1 MKKIL
6 LISSLIASS
15 FLLSVGGVT
24 TTHAEG
30 EESSSAPSSEVVSS
44 EESSSSEVI
53 SSESVSS
60 SDKKINFEDTDGDGI
75 PDVITDYYNEKIR
88 DQYLFGISLGA
99 LIGLATSI
107 LGTIW
112 TIKKNSSSNKLFK
125 TSIGTQDEKL
135 KELDSKLAEY
145 EKLIK
150 ELEIQRENQTTDS
163 TELLKKNEAQIS
175 EMLESLKES
184 VKVLQN
190 YANIEIK
197 MDAMIKCLELMASTQ
212 ELIKSGVASE
222 VTKTLNEV
230 K

>member
-15 FLLSVGGVT
+15 FLLSVGGTIT
-24 TTHAEG
+24 TYAEG
-30 EESSSAPSSEVVSS
+30 EETSSTPSSEVVSS
-44 EESSSSEVI
+44 ES
-53 SSESVSS
+53 SS
-60 SDKKINFEDTDGDGI
+60 SDKKISWEDKDGDGI
-75 PDVITDYYNEKIR
+75 PDAITDYYNEKIR

-99 LIGLATSI
+99 LIGTATSL
-107 LGTIW
+107 LGTLW

-125 TSIGTQDEKL
+125 TSIGTQDAKL
-135 KELDSKLAEY
+135 KELDAKLAEY

-175 EMLESLKES
+175 EMLESLEES

-190 YANIEIK
+190 YSNIETK
-197 MDAMIKCLELMASTQ
+197 MNAIIRCLELMASTQ
-212 ELIKSGVASE
+212 ELVKSGVASE

>member
-15 FLLSVGGVT
+15 FLLSVGGT
-24 TTHAEG
+24 TTTYAEG
-30 EESSSAPSSEVVSS
+30 EETSSTPSSEVA
-44 EESSSSEVI
+44 
-53 SSESVSS
+53 SSESSS
-60 SDKKINFEDTDGDGI
+60 SDKKISLEDKDGDGI
-75 PDVITDYYNEKIR
+75 PDAITDYYNEKIR

-99 LIGLATSI
+99 LIGTATSL
-107 LGTIW
+107 LGTLW

-135 KELDSKLAEY
+135 KELDAKLVEY

-150 ELEIQRENQTTDS
+150 ELETQRENQTIDS

-175 EMLESLKES
+175 EMLESLEES

-190 YANIEIK
+190 YSNIETK
-197 MDAMIKCLELMASTQ
+197 MNAIITCLELMASTQ
-212 ELIKSGVASE
+212 ELVKSGVASE

>member
-15 FLLSVGGVT
+15 FLLSVGGT
-24 TTHAEG
+24 TTTYAEG
-30 EESSSAPSSEVVSS
+30 EETNSSSSSEVVSS
-44 EESSSSEVI
+44 ES
-53 SSESVSS
+53 SS
-60 SDKKINFEDTDGDGI
+60 SDKKVTFEDTDGDGI
-75 PDVITDYYNEKIR
+75 PDVINDYYNKKIK

-99 LIGLATSI
+99 LIGTATSL
-107 LGTIW
+107 LGTLW
-112 TIKKNSSSNKLFK
+112 TLHKNSSSNKLFK
-125 TSIGTQDEKL
+125 VSIGTQDEKL
-135 KELDSKLAEY
+135 KELDQKLTEY

-150 ELEIQRENQTTDS
+150 ELEAQRESQTTDS
-163 TELLKKNEAQIS
+163 TELLKKNEEQIS

-190 YANIEIK
+190 YSNIEMK
-197 MDAMIKCLELMASTQ
+197 MDAIIKCLDLMASTQ

>member
-15 FLLSVGGVT
+15 FLLSVGGT
-24 TTHAEG
+24 TTTYAEG
-30 EESSSAPSSEVVSS
+30 EETSSTPSSEVVSS
-44 EESSSSEVI
+44 ES
-53 SSESVSS
+53 SS
-60 SDKKINFEDTDGDGI
+60 SDKKISLEDKDGDGI
-75 PDVITDYYNEKIR
+75 PDAITDYYNEKIR

-99 LIGLATSI
+99 LIGTATSL
-107 LGTIW
+107 LGTLW

-135 KELDSKLAEY
+135 KELDAKLVEY

-150 ELEIQRENQTTDS
+150 ELETQRENQTTDS

-175 EMLESLKES
+175 EMLESLEES

-190 YANIEIK
+190 YSNIETK
-197 MDAMIKCLELMASTQ
+197 MNAIITCLELMASTQ
-212 ELIKSGVASE
+212 ELVKSGVASE

>member
-15 FLLSVGGVT
+15 FLLSVGGT
-24 TTHAEG
+24 TTTYAEG
-30 EESSSAPSSEVVSS
+30 EETSSTPSSEVVSS
-44 EESSSSEVI
+44 ES
-53 SSESVSS
+53 SS
-60 SDKKINFEDTDGDGI
+60 SDKKISWEDKDGDGI
-75 PDVITDYYNEKIR
+75 PDAITDYYNEKIR

-99 LIGLATSI
+99 LIGTATSL
-107 LGTIW
+107 LGTLW

-125 TSIGTQDEKL
+125 TSIGTQDAKL
-135 KELDSKLAEY
+135 KELDAKLAEY

-175 EMLESLKES
+175 EMLESLEES

-190 YANIEIK
+190 YSNIETK
-197 MDAMIKCLELMASTQ
+197 MNAIIRCLELMASTQ
-212 ELIKSGVASE
+212 ELVKSGVASE

>member
-1 MKKIL
+1 MVEAKGGNKMKKIL

-15 FLLSVGGVT
+15 FLLSVGGAT
-24 TTHAEG
+24 TTYAEG
-30 EESSSAPSSEVVSS
+30 EEATSSVTRSEVVSS
-44 EESSSSEVI
+44 ES
-53 SSESVSS
+53 SS
-60 SDKKINFEDTDGDGI
+60 SDKKISWEDKDGDGI
-75 PDVITDYYNEKIR
+75 PDAITDYYNEKIR

-99 LIGLATSI
+99 LIGTATSL
-107 LGTIW
+107 LGTLW

-125 TSIGTQDEKL
+125 ASIGTQDAKL
-135 KELDSKLAEY
+135 KELDAKLTEY

-150 ELEIQRENQTTDS
+150 ELETQRENQTTDS

-175 EMLESLKES
+175 EMLESLEES

-190 YANIEIK
+190 YSNIETK
-197 MDAMIKCLELMASTQ
+197 MNAIITCLELMASTQ
-212 ELIKSGVASE
+212 ELVKSGVASE

>member
-1 MKKIL
+1 MVEAKGGNKMKKIL

-15 FLLSVGGVT
+15 FLLSVGGT
-24 TTHAEG
+24 TTTYAEG
-30 EESSSAPSSEVVSS
+30 EETSSTPSSEVVSS
-44 EESSSSEVI
+44 ES
-53 SSESVSS
+53 SS
-60 SDKKINFEDTDGDGI
+60 SDKKISLEDKDGDGI
-75 PDVITDYYNEKIR
+75 PDAITDYYNEKIR

-99 LIGLATSI
+99 LIGTATSL
-107 LGTIW
+107 LGTLW

-135 KELDSKLAEY
+135 KELDAKLVEY

-150 ELEIQRENQTTDS
+150 ELETQRENQTTDS

-175 EMLESLKES
+175 EMLESLEES

-190 YANIEIK
+190 YSNIETK
-197 MDAMIKCLELMASTQ
+197 MNAIITCLELMASTQ
-212 ELIKSGVASE
+212 ELVKSGVASE